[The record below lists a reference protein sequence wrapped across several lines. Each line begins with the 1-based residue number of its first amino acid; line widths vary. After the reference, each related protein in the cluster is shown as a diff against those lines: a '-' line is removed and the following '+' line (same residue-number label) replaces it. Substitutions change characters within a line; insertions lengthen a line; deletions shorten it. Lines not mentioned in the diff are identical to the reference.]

1 MPQSPS
7 DAEGTTTPG
16 RGGHGTIG
24 HDAKGPGTAGPGRSG
39 PGAEDPR
46 RRIPRTDR
54 LLALPE
60 VAAASGAMGE
70 RVVHDLV
77 RAAQDQARRGEI
89 APEDVTAAVL
99 ASLGEHSAS
108 TLRPVLNATGV
119 IVHTN
124 LGRAPLSPAARQAVQ
139 DAAGYTDVEFDL
151 ATGAR
156 SRRGAG
162 ARSALLAACPAAED
176 ALVVNNGAAAL
187 LLATTALAAGRE
199 VLWSRGELVEI
210 GAGFRLAELVA
221 SAGARVR
228 EVGTTNRTH
237 ASDYRDALTA
247 GAGGEQGAAAPGPGA
262 QPAPADES
270 SVGAILKVHTSN
282 YRIEGFTSEVG
293 IAELAALA
301 HEHGMPLI
309 ADLGSGLLR
318 PEPALPDEPDAASA
332 LTAGADVVITS
343 GDKLLGG
350 PQAGILL
357 GRREVIARLARHPLA
372 RAVRADKLALAAIEA
387 TLAGPVP
394 PVLAALRTA
403 PDTLRERTDALAAR
417 LGGRTIAH
425 DGRVGGGGGAEVPL
439 PGWAIALE
447 EELAAELRT
456 GDPAVVGTVQ
466 GGACLLDLR
475 CVPAEDEDTLVGA
488 VAAARERLRV
498 REDRR
503 RPERASAQD
512 AEQDLAR

>member
-7 DAEGTTTPG
+7 
-16 RGGHGTIG
+16 
-24 HDAKGPGTAGPGRSG
+24 
-39 PGAEDPR
+39 GAEDPR

-60 VAAASGAMGE
+60 VVAASGAMGE

-77 RAAQDQARRGEI
+77 RAAQDRARRGEI
-89 APEDVTAAVL
+89 APEDVAAAVL

-108 TLRPVLNATGV
+108 SLRPVLNATGV

-124 LGRAPLSPAARQAVQ
+124 LGRAPLSAAARQAVQ

-162 ARSALLAACPAAED
+162 ARAALLAACPAAED

-237 ASDYRDALTA
+237 ASDYREALTA

-262 QPAPADES
+262 AAPGPGAQPAPADES
-270 SVGAILKVHTSN
+270 PVGAILKVHTSN

-301 HEHGMPLI
+301 HEHGLPLI

-332 LTAGADVVITS
+332 LAAGADVVITS

-394 PVLAALRTA
+394 PVLAALRTD

-417 LGGRTIAH
+417 LGGRTVAH

-466 GGACLLDLR
+466 GSACLLDLR
-475 CVPAEDEDTLVGA
+475 CVPAEHEDTLVGA
-488 VAAARERLRV
+488 VAAARERLRD
-498 REDRR
+498 RDNRR
-503 RPERASAQD
+503 RPEDASAQD
-512 AEQDLAR
+512 PAR

>member
-16 RGGHGTIG
+16 RGGHGAIG
-24 HDAKGPGTAGPGRSG
+24 HDAKGPGTAGPG
-39 PGAEDPR
+39 AEDPR
-46 RRIPRTDR
+46 RRLPRTDR

-60 VAAASGAMGE
+60 VAAASGAIRE

-77 RAAQDQARRGEI
+77 RAAQDRARRGEI
-89 APEDVTAAVL
+89 APEDVAAAVL

-108 TLRPVLNATGV
+108 SLRPVLNATGV

-124 LGRAPLSPAARQAVQ
+124 LGRAPLSAAARQAVQ
-139 DAAGYTDVEFDL
+139 DAAGYTAVEFDL

-162 ARSALLAACPAAED
+162 ARAPVAACPAAED

-237 ASDYRDALTA
+237 ASDYREALSA

-262 QPAPADES
+262 QPAPADEP

-301 HEHGMPLI
+301 HEHGLPLI

-318 PEPALPDEPDAASA
+318 PETALPDEPDAASA
-332 LTAGADVVITS
+332 LAAGADVVITS

-394 PVLAALRTA
+394 PVLAALRTD

-417 LGGRTIAH
+417 LGGRTVAH

-466 GGACLLDLR
+466 GSACLLDLR
-475 CVPAEDEDTLVGA
+475 CVPAELEDTLVGA
-488 VAAARERLRV
+488 VAAARERLRD
-498 REDRR
+498 RDNRR
-503 RPERASAQD
+503 RPEDASARTSAQD
-512 AEQDLAR
+512 PAR

>member
-7 DAEGTTTPG
+7 DTEGTTTPG
-16 RGGHGTIG
+16 RGGHGAIG

-39 PGAEDPR
+39 PGVEDPR

-60 VAAASGAMGE
+60 VVAASGAMGE

-77 RAAQDQARRGEI
+77 RAAQDRARRGEI
-89 APEDVTAAVL
+89 APEDVAAAVL

-108 TLRPVLNATGV
+108 SLRPVLNATGV

-124 LGRAPLSPAARQAVQ
+124 LGRAPLSAAARQAVQ

-162 ARSALLAACPAAED
+162 ARAALLAACPAAED

-237 ASDYRDALTA
+237 ASDYREALTA
-247 GAGGEQGAAAPGPGA
+247 GADGEQGAAAPGPGA

-270 SVGAILKVHTSN
+270 PVGAILKVHTSN

-301 HEHGMPLI
+301 HEHGLPLI

-332 LTAGADVVITS
+332 LTAGADMVITS

-394 PVLAALRTA
+394 PVLAALRTD
-403 PDTLRERTDALAAR
+403 PETLRERTDALAAR
-417 LGGRTIAH
+417 LGGRTVAH

-466 GGACLLDLR
+466 GSACLLDLR
-475 CVPAEDEDTLVGA
+475 CVPAEHEDTLVGA
-488 VAAARERLRV
+488 VAAARERLRD
-498 REDRR
+498 RDNRR
-503 RPERASAQD
+503 RPEDASAQD
-512 AEQDLAR
+512 PAR